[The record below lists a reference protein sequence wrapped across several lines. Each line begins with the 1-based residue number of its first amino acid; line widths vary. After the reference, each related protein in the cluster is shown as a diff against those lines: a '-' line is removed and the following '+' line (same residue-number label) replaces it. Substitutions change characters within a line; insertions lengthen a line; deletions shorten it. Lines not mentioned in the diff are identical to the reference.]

1 MALRLYDDKVFDS
14 IIAAAKEIKGIMRG
28 RGTAGKAF
36 DFSGASDTAFII
48 TVLINLYSFMVRAHI
63 TGEVVVY
70 PDDITLDTDESE
82 KAVKI
87 LLAIKKGLKNNLN
100 VNSILKG
107 MLYSVSEINP
117 RGFPDPDF
125 SWL

>member
-1 MALRLYDDKVFDS
+1 
-14 IIAAAKEIKGIMRG
+14 
-28 RGTAGKAF
+28 
-36 DFSGASDTAFII
+36 
-48 TVLINLYSFMVRAHI
+48 MVRSHI
-63 TGEVVVY
+63 TGEVVMY
-70 PDDITLDTDESE
+70 PDDITLDAYEAE

-107 MLYSVSEINP
+107 MLYSVSEINS

-125 SWL
+125 SWLL